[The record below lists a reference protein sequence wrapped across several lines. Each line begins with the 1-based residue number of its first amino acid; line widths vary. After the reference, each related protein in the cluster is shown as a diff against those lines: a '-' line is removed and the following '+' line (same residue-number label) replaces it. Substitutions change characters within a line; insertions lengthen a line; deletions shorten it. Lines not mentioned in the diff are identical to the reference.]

1 MRPIDADALKELV
14 IETLERIAKM
24 PAMNHEEMHVIAAC
38 RMLCEMID
46 DAPAIDYAPVKHGEF
61 EFQEFEYIPGLCVVP
76 VHCKTCDTTYF
87 TINKDGKRTVCC
99 PYCGA
104 RMDGKEDGKDA

>member
-46 DAPAIDYAPVKHGEF
+46 DAPAIDYAPVMHGEWN
-61 EFQEFEYIPGLCVVP
+61 EVEGYDGDCHYQCSLCGEEWTLNDGTP
-76 VHCKTCDTTYF
+76 VENNMNY
-87 TINKDGKRTVCC
+87 C
-99 PYCGA
+99 PRCGA
-104 RMDGKEDGKDA
+104 RMDGKPI